1 MLITLSY
8 NHAGFLFF
16 LPFCDWL
23 TIVFQAARYPVVSAL
38 CLECYSLRLSC
49 QSSLTSLTGFSSRR
63 RRAQQAQRRTNV
75 ITSVYAP
82 IQHSTRLMNRWLR
95 KKRDDLPLVKGKKLS
110 EEKENRRRKKYKVIS
125 NDRDECIE
133 RCTVYFQIRPS

>member
-23 TIVFQAARYPVVSAL
+23 TIVSQAARYPVVSAL

-95 KKRDDLPLVKGKKLS
+95 KKRDDLPLVKGKKTKRGEGES
-110 EEKENRRRKKYKVIS
+110 KKEKIQRNFK
-125 NDRDECIE
+125 
-133 RCTVYFQIRPS
+133 RP